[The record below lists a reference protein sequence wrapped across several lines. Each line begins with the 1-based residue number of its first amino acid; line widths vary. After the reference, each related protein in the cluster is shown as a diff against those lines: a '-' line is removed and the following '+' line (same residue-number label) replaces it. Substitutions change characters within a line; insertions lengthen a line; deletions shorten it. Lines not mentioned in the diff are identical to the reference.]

1 MDSNITNSGDTDNGA
16 ALACSFCKRTQDETT
31 RMATGGGAVICDT
44 CAAALP
50 VYTPVKMD
58 PCSFCNGN
66 HRACK
71 AFVDGVCIC
80 DECLDVAAEATG
92 VERKAPAPAPA
103 PAPDLTA
110 TFARAAAASLAL
122 KRPAPAAPRECSDS
136 GACECDTC
144 KRLHALWTTCNSLR
158 TRAEFTKRRPEGG
171 GHGFDG
177 GPWNARISPL
187 TTRRAML
194 AAAAAAVAQQHGET
208 LNIGTVTD
216 EQIVQWEIVAKQDA
230 EDAARKAREEAP
242 LKESMARRRAASR
255 AFAGVIPG
263 AYASVAPVEAG
274 ETEDERK
281 ANAAALFSPDEF
293 GRVRVKDKAA
303 YRAAM
308 DAAVAI
314 ANGKVRTVLLAGP
327 SGSGK
332 THLAALMLRRI
343 ALEWERNAA
352 RGAVPEFDPAAP
364 QRRPLDGDPVFLRL
378 AADPGYGYR
387 DPDATIP
394 GATWQ
399 KSRDMF
405 RAAVAPRAFPKDGQ
419 EAADPLDTAKRTA
432 VAVLEDIGPEP
443 SQANVA
449 PMADVVWER
458 YDGAGLVTIATTG
471 FCDPEAAPIP
481 RDADDMRRFLA
492 RLATRY
498 DDAFVRRLSEP
509 GVSVVIPVGCKPAK
523 GTARTAPQSAGNGAR
538 RGPSASHV
546 S

>member
-1 MDSNITNSGDTDNGA
+1 MDSNITNNGDTDNGA
-16 ALACSFCKRTQDETT
+16 ALACSFCKRAQGETT
-31 RMATGGGAVICDT
+31 RMATGGGAAICDT

-50 VYTPVKMD
+50 VYMPVKMD

-71 AFVDGVCIC
+71 ASGDGVCIC
-80 DECLDVAAEATG
+80 DECLDLAAEATG
-92 VERKAPAPAPA
+92 VERKPPAPAA
-103 PAPDLTA
+103 AVDA
-110 TFARAAAASLAL
+110 VRAAAASLA
-122 KRPAPAAPRECSDS
+122 RPRPSPAAPRECSDS
-136 GACECDTC
+136 GSCACKTC
-144 KRLHALWTTCNSLR
+144 GKISALWTSCAALR
-158 TRAEFTKRRPEGG
+158 TIAEVTKRRPAEDGL
-171 GHGFDG
+171 GFGDV
-177 GPWNARISPL
+177 PWNARISPL

-194 AAAAAAVAQQHGET
+194 AAAARLVAQRHGET
-208 LNIGTVTD
+208 LDIGTITD
-216 EQIVQWEIVAKQDA
+216 EQLVEWEAVADKDA
-230 EDAARKAREEAP
+230 KAAAQKAREEAP
-242 LKESMARRRAASR
+242 LKESKERRRNASS
-255 AFAGVIPG
+255 AFASVIPG
-263 AYASVAPVEAG
+263 AYASVVPVEAG

-281 ANAAALFSPDEF
+281 ANASALFSPDEF

-308 DAAVAI
+308 EAAVAI

-343 ALEWERNAA
+343 TLEWERNAA
-352 RGAVPEFDPAAP
+352 RGAVPEFNPDAP

-405 RAAVAPRAFPKDGQ
+405 RASVAPRAYPKDGQ
-419 EAADPLDTAKRTA
+419 EAADPLDAAKRTA

-471 FCDPEAAPIP
+471 FCDPEAAPAP

-492 RLATRY
+492 RLAQRY

-523 GTARTAPQSAGNGAR
+523 GAARTAPQTAGNGAR
-538 RGPSASHV
+538 RGPNASHV